1 LILPYL
7 RYASCCCNPPI
18 ELVHHLRCRR
28 ALMLKPRRPAWMRAL
43 DRGSMCQSPCS
54 SYGDGAASQNER
66 RNRGFGQSGR
76 ARHLPQRGERLLHAS
91 ASRCRMTVRNS
102 TGRTATA
109 ARSLRRAL
117 RNSDPAS
124 AVRLPSGRGVAP
136 SSGFL
141 SADFNPRSASSE
153 VFRMARDQR
162 TWPVISRTSCL
173 NVLHGIRLPQG
184 GVCRAPTTCRRSTLP
199 SPSCQPR

>member
-1 LILPYL
+1 MTNARDRAPMAGLD
-7 RYASCCCNPPI
+7 ASASI
-18 ELVHHLRCRR
+18 CRMTVR
-28 ALMLKPRRPAWMRAL
+28 NSTSR
-43 DRGSMCQSPCS
+43 
-54 SYGDGAASQNER
+54 AASADIAAMA
-66 RNRGFGQSGR
+66 GFD
-76 ARHLPQRGERLLHAS
+76 AS